1 MRVSQRFSVSLLLA
15 LAAVAAH
22 AEGTLQP
29 VPTPDTSRMA
39 PDAAKKLADERAVID
54 KAKINL
60 VGPPLAQAYADLG
73 ALYARNG
80 FDEAA
85 AVAFYDATQANP
97 SDGRWFYLRGV
108 IARKLKRN
116 EDARA
121 NFQAALERDRVY
133 LPIRYRLADTL
144 VDLGDTTAARK
155 LLEDTAREHADVPVV
170 FAMLGQL
177 ALKQKRYADAVD
189 AINKALKLDPQAT
202 GLYAY
207 LADAYAGQNN
217 ARAADEARAKAG
229 RGMAA
234 MDDPLVAGMLAPPQE
249 AGTTLAEA
257 RSLAQQG
264 NIQGARDTL
273 AAVLKKTPD
282 DVEALAFGA
291 RIEATFGNQAVAQAY
306 VDQAL
311 KAKSDSASA
320 RVASGIVAEY
330 AGDDAKAYDEY
341 RQAQRLDR
349 KLPDSWLLLGNAEM
363 RRARY
368 AQAAEQYRGLIAL
381 QPDSATAYAHLVAAL
396 TVQGKCDAA
405 LQAINSV
412 LERRKNDGDLLQ
424 IFVRVASTC
433 ADADAKMRD
442 VALEHGQALYKQRP
456 DAANAAA
463 LALALA
469 AHGKFKDAQEYQAQ
483 AIFEATR
490 ARNTEAA
497 ALLRS
502 TMQQF
507 VKQQVPDRPWPAGH
521 PYFKAP
527 LLAAPPPAAAA
538 SAAAKTGN

>member
-1 MRVSQRFSVSLLLA
+1 MRNSLRLSASLLLA
-15 LAAVAAH
+15 LAAVVAH
-22 AEGTLQP
+22 ADGALQP
-29 VPTPDTSRMA
+29 VPTPDTSKLA
-39 PDAAKKLADERAVID
+39 ADAAKKIADERAVID
-54 KAKINL
+54 KARADL

-85 AVAFYDATQANP
+85 AVAFYDATQVNP
-97 SDGRWFYLRGV
+97 NDGRWFYLRGV

-121 NFQAALERDRVY
+121 NFQAALERDKVY

-144 VDLGDTTAARK
+144 VDLGDTAGARK
-155 LLEDTAREHADVPVV
+155 LLEDAAREHADAPVA

-177 ALKQKRYADAVD
+177 ALKQKRYADAVE
-189 AINKALKLDPQAT
+189 ALNKALRLDPQAT
-202 GLYAY
+202 GLYAD

-217 ARAADEARAKAG
+217 AKAADEARAKAG
-229 RGMAA
+229 RGAA
-234 MDDPLVAGMLAPPQE
+234 ALDDPLVAGMLAAPQQ
-249 AGTTLAEA
+249 AGGTLAEA
-257 RSLAQQG
+257 RSFAQQG

-282 DVEALAFGA
+282 DVEALAFAA
-291 RIEATFGNQAVAQAY
+291 RIEATLGNQAVAQSY

-311 KAKSDSASA
+311 KAKSDSATA
-320 RVASGIVAEY
+320 RVASGIVAEF
-330 AGDDAKAYDEY
+330 AGNDAKAYDEY
-341 RQAQRLDR
+341 RQAQKLDR
-349 KLPDSWLLLGNAEM
+349 KLPDSWLLLGDAEM

-396 TVQGKCDAA
+396 TAQGKCDGA
-405 LQAINSV
+405 LQAINGV

-433 ADADAKMRD
+433 EAADAKTRD
-442 VALEHGQALYKQRP
+442 VALDYGQLLYKQRP

-469 AHGKFKDAQEYQAQ
+469 AHAKFKDAQEYQAQ

-490 ARNTEAA
+490 ARNPEAA
-497 ALLRS
+497 AMLRS

-507 VKQQVPDRPWPAGH
+507 VKQQVPDRPWPAEH

-527 LLAAPPPAAAA
+527 AMRAAPAAPPPGPVQ
-538 SAAAKTGN
+538 K

>member
-1 MRVSQRFSVSLLLA
+1 MRISQRFSVSLLLA
-15 LAAVAAH
+15 LAAVTAH
-22 AEGTLQP
+22 ADGTLQP
-29 VPTPDTSRMA
+29 VPTPDTS
-39 PDAAKKLADERAVID
+39 KLAADVAKRITDERAVID
-54 KAKINL
+54 KAKANL

-85 AVAFYDATQANP
+85 AVAFYDATQVNP

-108 IARKLKRN
+108 IARKLKHN
-116 EDARA
+116 EDART
-121 NFQAALERDRVY
+121 NFQAALERDKIY

-144 VDLGDTTAARK
+144 VDLGDTAGARK
-155 LLEDTAREHADVPVV
+155 LLEDAAREHADVPVV

-207 LADAYAGQNN
+207 LADAYSGQNN
-217 ARAADEARAKAG
+217 TKGADEARAKAG
-229 RGMAA
+229 RGTAA
-234 MDDPLVAGMLAPPQE
+234 LNDPLVAGMLAAPQE
-249 AGTTLAEA
+249 TGSTLAEA
-257 RSLAQQG
+257 RNFTQQG
-264 NIQGARDTL
+264 NVQAARDTL
-273 AAVLKKTPD
+273 GVVLKKTPD
-282 DVEALAFGA
+282 DVEVLAFGA
-291 RIEATFGNQAVAQAY
+291 RMEAMLGNPVVAQAY
-306 VDQAL
+306 ADQAL
-311 KAKSDSASA
+311 KAKPDSASA
-320 RVASGIVAEY
+320 HVASGIVAEY

-341 RQAQRLDR
+341 RQAQKLDR

-363 RRARY
+363 RRTRY
-368 AQAAEQYRGLIAL
+368 TQAAEQYRGLIAL

-396 TVQGKCDAA
+396 TAQGKCDGA

-433 ADADAKMRD
+433 ADADAITRD
-442 VALEHGQALYKQRP
+442 IALEHGEALYKQRP

-490 ARNTEAA
+490 ARNPEAA
-497 ALLRS
+497 ALLKS

-527 LLAAPPPAAAA
+527 LLAAPPPAVAPAP
-538 SAAAKTGN
+538 AKPGN